1 MRTGIQLCI
10 SKGRLLNNPSTR
22 ADKNGSKYITFNIV
36 DVQTR
41 SPMMVNVFLDPKK
54 QVFLKKITEMNLKA
68 GDVVSI
74 TGSLEMGIN
83 KNGVHFV
90 MINADDINS
99 ENPQVFIHNA
109 KVIAANSKGDIII
122 SKKSKNGDVY
132 GVMFI
137 SDIQTGNIIRIYL
150 FDEILK
156 KAKNMRLKKDTDTL
170 YIRGLLSVRDG
181 VVNVKAQELDY
192 CKNITES
199 KEDKENALNEHDALT
214 KADIFGSNGIPRGK
228 SFG

>member
-22 ADKNGSKYITFNIV
+22 ADRNGSKYITFNIV
-36 DVQTR
+36 DVQTK

-54 QVFLKKITEMNLKA
+54 QVFFKKITEMNLKA

-122 SKKSKNGDVY
+122 PKKSKNGDVY
-132 GVMFI
+132 GIMFI